1 MDPNNSGAAQ
11 EYSLAKKAEWLANT
25 SGPMV
30 VPMVVY
36 LTMNMLSFVALQRI
50 DAGLFTILAQVR
62 ASSEFAPILLI
73 PCPSPSPA
81 LLPTPPHVP
90 CLSVPF
96 LSVSSSV
103 RGAGSL

>member
-11 EYSLAKKAEWLANT
+11 EFSSAKKAEWLANT

-62 ASSEFAPILLI
+62 ESSPSAPIFLSL
-73 PCPSPSPA
+73 CPSPSLA
-81 LLPTPPHVP
+81 HLMPHSAP
-90 CLSVPF
+90 YPY
-96 LSVSSSV
+96 
-103 RGAGSL
+103 R